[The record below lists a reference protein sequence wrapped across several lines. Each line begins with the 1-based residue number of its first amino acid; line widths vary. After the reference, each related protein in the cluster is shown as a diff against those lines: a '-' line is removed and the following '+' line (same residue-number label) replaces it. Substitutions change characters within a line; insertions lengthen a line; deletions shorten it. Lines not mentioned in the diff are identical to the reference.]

1 MPIKSFNPYTP
12 SRRFITVE
20 DFSGLTKKEPEKS
33 LTVAKRKKG
42 GRNNTGEVMVRHQ
55 GGGHKRRYRIVDF
68 KRDKFDVPAKVV
80 AIEYDPNRSARLAL
94 VQYADGEKRY
104 ILHPEGLKVGDRIMS
119 GNQAEIHVGNSLPLL
134 EMPVGTVVHN
144 VEMWPGRGAQL
155 VRSAGAGAQLMAKE
169 GPYATLRMPS
179 GEVRKVS
186 VRCRA
191 VIGRVG
197 NADHENVVLGN
208 AGRSRRMGI
217 RPTVRG
223 TAMNTVDHP
232 HGGGRGKSKGNK
244 HPQTPWGQPTKGY
257 KTRSRKVW
265 DWLIVSR
272 RQKGGGAETGPV
284 SA

>member
-1 MPIKSFNPYTP
+1 
-12 SRRFITVE
+12 
-20 DFSGLTKKEPEKS
+20 
-33 LTVAKRKKG
+33 
-42 GRNNTGEVMVRHQ
+42 
-55 GGGHKRRYRIVDF
+55 
-68 KRDKFDVPAKVV
+68 
-80 AIEYDPNRSARLAL
+80 
-94 VQYADGEKRY
+94 
-104 ILHPEGLKVGDRIMS
+104 
-119 GNQAEIHVGNSLPLL
+119 
-134 EMPVGTVVHN
+134 
-144 VEMWPGRGAQL
+144 
-155 VRSAGAGAQLMAKE
+155 MAKE

-179 GEVRKVS
+179 GEVRKIS

-191 VIGRVG
+191 TIGRVG

-208 AGRSRRMGI
+208 AGRSRHMGI

-272 RQKGGGAETGPV
+272 RQKTGGNEAGSV